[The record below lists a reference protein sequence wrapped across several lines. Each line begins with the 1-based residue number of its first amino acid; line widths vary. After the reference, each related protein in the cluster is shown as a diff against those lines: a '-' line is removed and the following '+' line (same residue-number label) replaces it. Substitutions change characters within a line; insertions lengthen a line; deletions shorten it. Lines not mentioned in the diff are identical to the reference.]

1 MTTRPEGRAID
12 LDGIGNATEAIAEN
26 LEHIAEAIRRLT
38 NGRLKEDAIIV
49 LIKELLPRGMKME
62 KSQIKAVLDAAK
74 RLDTLTRRA

>member
-1 MTTRPEGRAID
+1 MPVQSGRVIDVDSAIEGSEVMA
-12 LDGIGNATEAIAEN
+12 AQ
-26 LEHIAEAIRRLT
+26 LEHIADSMRKLT

-74 RLDTLTRRA
+74 RLDTFVRK